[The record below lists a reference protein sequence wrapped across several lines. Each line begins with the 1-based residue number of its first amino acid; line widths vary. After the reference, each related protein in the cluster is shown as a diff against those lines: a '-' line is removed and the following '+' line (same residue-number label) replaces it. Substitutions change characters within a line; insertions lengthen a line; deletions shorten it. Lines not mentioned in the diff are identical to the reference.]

1 MFIYLGGSKSHRFV
15 GVGGQCNSLRVDI
28 VATLGNRTYKRVE
41 EMVTAHVLAQ
51 QHPVVGQVV
60 E

>member
-1 MFIYLGGSKSHRFV
+1 M

-51 QHPVVGQVV
+51 QHPVVGQGV